1 MQTNKPFKMIAL
13 AVLCLA
19 TWAGQVDVSIA
30 QSDLADED
38 RATAMFDLQ
47 MSKMME
53 GDFADAM
60 GEEFAEMLP
69 DTPDGE
75 VAPDEISRISG
86 MMTIPNSVQD
96 FQKMETQPLVG
107 MDYLFKIE
115 LVDSEAA
122 EKVMEKMKEEG
133 GSVEIGGETYF
144 TNDEFEGMLGRL
156 VNDTTIE
163 VGTEKYLTQPSR
175 DLLSANLKA
184 AFNKTADVGFRL
196 VIDLESESDL
206 VAEAMAE
213 ATKESGGDP
222 MAAGMIQLMDNMAD
236 LRLTFDLD
244 ADTMLSLS
252 MTGKS
257 EEDAIELQGGLDGML
272 GMAKMFGAG
281 AADEIPDPELAKAAK
296 GIIMGLQATREGND
310 VSINIARPA
319 NLIEAVKAAMDMGPM
334 GPGGGF

>member
-1 MQTNKPFKMIAL
+1 MQTNKPFKMIAM

-47 MSKMME
+47 MSKMMK

-60 GEEFAEMLP
+60 GEEFADMLP
-69 DTPDGE
+69 ETPEGE
-75 VAPDEISRISG
+75 VSPEDVSRVSG
-86 MMTIPNSVQD
+86 IMTIPNSIQD

-115 LVDSEAA
+115 FADSEAA
-122 EKVMEKMKEEG
+122 EKAIGKMKEEG
-133 GSVEIGGETYF
+133 GSVEIGGQTYF
-144 TNDEFEGMLGRL
+144 TNNEVEGMLGRL
-156 VNDTTIE
+156 VNDTLIE
-163 VGTEKYLTQPSR
+163 VGTEKYLTQSSR

-244 ADTMLSLS
+244 ADTMLSLA

-310 VSINIARPA
+310 VSINIARPE
-319 NLIEAVKAAMDMGPM
+319 NQIEAVKAAMDMGPM
-334 GPGGGF
+334 GGGF